1 MRVLFAGTPDV
12 ALPSLEALLAS
23 PHEVVG
29 VLTRPDAPAGR
40 GRRMAPSPVRA
51 RAEEAGLPVLT
62 PRTLRDPDAL
72 AEVAALGADVAAVVA
87 YGALLPPAALDLLP
101 HGWVNLHFSLLPAW
115 RGAAPVQHAVL
126 HGDEITGATT
136 FRITEG
142 LDEGPVYG
150 TLTEEIRPTDT
161 SGDLLARLA
170 RSGAGLLVATLD
182 GIAAGRLVAV
192 PQAADGVSHAPRLT
206 AEDGTF
212 DSVSM
217 TNPEGT
223 PVADVLTRFLGAV
236 PDGVDVV
243 VDLHLAWLQA
253 PADVDEAAVR
263 LGERLRQLP
272 LTGPVRRITVAT
284 SVDGGKDLRQF
295 TFRPVPDG
303 ALAEDPLI
311 RGVHPM
317 VALLLG
323 VSRLSGFDVTRLPAP
338 DDVLLYRCQAHG
350 NPSDQRLVAFAQVR
364 ELTVVR
370 DHAGRASSLP
380 QVEQVRGSC
389 SPSSM
394 PRSVWTT
401 TLPPVARATPAGAL
415 NWPTQFMAP

>member
-161 SGDLLARLA
+161 SGELLARLA

-206 AEDGTF
+206 AEDGRVRWEHPAVAV
-212 DSVSM
+212 DRRVRAC
-217 TNPEGT
+217 T
-223 PVADVLTRFLGAV
+223 PAPGAWTT
-236 PDGVDVV
+236 D
-243 VDLHLAWLQA
+243 
-253 PADVDEAAVR
+253 PAGA
-263 LGERLRQLP
+263 RLRL
-272 LTGPVRRITVAT
+272 GPVRPRPDVVGLAPGELRVERHEVLVGTGTHAVALGD
-284 SVDGGKDLRQF
+284 VAPAGKR
-295 TFRPVPDG
+295 TMP
-303 ALAEDPLI
+303 AEDWA
-311 RGVHPM
+311 RGARPEPG
-317 VALLLG
+317 ARLG
-323 VSRLSGFDVTRLPAP
+323 
-338 DDVLLYRCQAHG
+338 
-350 NPSDQRLVAFAQVR
+350 
-364 ELTVVR
+364 
-370 DHAGRASSLP
+370 
-380 QVEQVRGSC
+380 
-389 SPSSM
+389 
-394 PRSVWTT
+394 
-401 TLPPVARATPAGAL
+401 GA
-415 NWPTQFMAP
+415 